1 MLLGSMKV
9 QTSVG
14 ELTRAQR
21 ASLQSKGPEAKTTNA
36 HAYTRVVVTGVI
48 AVLSMTGSAAAQ
60 VSTGNG
66 GATISLS
73 LDHLWSLA
81 WFGIALYAI
90 GLAHKGLK
98 SNYRIE
104 DAIEGEDSDED
115 KRASTA
121 LGAIELTSSI
131 KEALNQV
138 TRAGAEPDEAKEIY
152 KRRSEKLE
160 ARDAAN
166 FDARIQQNMK
176 EIVSAAIVPLWEK
189 IDALTDMTERNATAI
204 EDRVESNSGLVEPGW
219 QI

>member
-1 MLLGSMKV
+1 MTDKSI
-9 QTSVG
+9 G
-14 ELTRAQR
+14 EMTRAQH
-21 ASLQSKGPEAKTTNA
+21 ASLRSKGLEATTTTNA
-36 HAYTRVVVTGVI
+36 YALARVVGTGLF
-48 AVLSMTGSAAAQ
+48 AMLSVTGSAAAQ
-60 VSTGNG
+60 ISTGNG

-90 GLAHKGLK
+90 SLAHKGLK

-138 TRAGAEPDEAKEIY
+138 TRAGAEHDEAKDIY

-160 ARDAAN
+160 ARDEAN

-189 IDALTDMTERNATAI
+189 IDSLTDMTERNATAL
-204 EDRVESNSGLVEPGW
+204 EERAGPSSGFVETGW

>member
-1 MLLGSMKV
+1 MLLGSMKIE
-9 QTSVG
+9 TSVG

-48 AVLSMTGSAAAQ
+48 AVLSATGSAAAQ
-60 VSTGNG
+60 ISTGNG

-90 GLAHKGLK
+90 SLAHKGLK

-104 DAIEGEDSDED
+104 DAIEGEDSEED
-115 KRASTA
+115 RRASTA

-166 FDARIQQNMK
+166 FDARTQQNMK
-176 EIVSAAIVPLWEK
+176 DVVSTAIEPLWEK
-189 IDALTDMTERNATAI
+189 ISSLTIETEKNATAL
-204 EDRVESNSGLVEPGW
+204 EERAEPSSGFVDSRWE
-219 QI
+219 I